1 MKKRS
6 ANYNLIIMAARRASR
21 PLLRD
26 FAEIQQLQS
35 SLHGADGFAEKAAT
49 GAEARLREELTEA
62 RPNYGWTSPG
72 FGTAAGSDPTRR
84 WIVNPICGGGNFLHG
99 IPHWAVSIAL
109 EHKGSIVVSVL
120 YDAFRNELYS
130 AERGCGSWL
139 DNSRMRAARRTKL
152 AQMLVATGTDDASE
166 CERVFASLAAASGFR
181 QMLTTG
187 SPALDL
193 AYVAAGRLDGF
204 WSNKFDECEFAAG
217 SLILTEAGALM
228 EPFALGGSVR
238 TGDGVLAASAD
249 AIEAIRG
256 TLNPKA

>member
-1 MKKRS
+1 MRRS
-6 ANYNLIIMAARRASR
+6 ANYNLIIRAARRASR

-35 SLHGADGFAEKAAT
+35 SLHGAEGFADKAVA
-49 GAEARLREELTEA
+49 GAEAQLWEELTEA

-109 EHKGSIVVSVL
+109 EHKGSIVASVL

-130 AERGCGSWL
+130 AEKGCGSWL
-139 DNSRMRAARRTKL
+139 DTSRVRASRRTRQ
-152 AQMLVATGTDDASE
+152 AQMLVATGTDDARE
-166 CERVFASLAAASGFR
+166 CERVFAKLASSNGFR
-181 QMLTTG
+181 QLLATG
-187 SPALDL
+187 CPALDL
-193 AYVAAGRLDGF
+193 AYIAAGRMDGY
-204 WSNKFDECEFAAG
+204 WTNKFDECEFAAS

-228 EPFALGGSVR
+228 EPFDLGASVR
-238 TGDGVLAASAD
+238 MGEGVLAGSGE
-249 AIEAIRG
+249 AIEAIRAS
-256 TLNPKA
+256 LNTMA